1 VASSAPI
8 RQLHRD
14 RAELAALLERYET
27 IVRQLRADLSH
38 LEEAIRALDPST
50 DMGAPIKL
58 RRRTRMAPVIFETLR
73 AAECGCTARELAM
86 HVMVARGIDTGNR
99 KLSGEITRRV
109 SGLLRHYRKHGVLRS
124 RQSAGTYSLRWEIVP
139 AGDGGLC

>member
-1 VASSAPI
+1 VASAPVI

-14 RAELAALLERYET
+14 RAEIAAQLERYEA
-27 IVRQLRADLSH
+27 IVRQLRADLIH
-38 LEEAIRALDPST
+38 LEEAIRALDPAA
-50 DMGAPIKL
+50 DIGAPIKL

-73 AAECGCTARELAM
+73 AAGCGCTARELAM

-109 SGLLRHYRKHGVLRS
+109 SGLLRHYRKCGVLRS
-124 RQSAGTYSLRWEIVP
+124 IPQAGVYSLRWEILP
-139 AGDGGLC
+139 GEGD